1 MGRRHSLPPLSASW
15 RHEPLSPVENDK
27 VQRILRA
34 CRDRDLDQLR
44 ELVIS
49 EGGLIED
56 EVRRTAWPI
65 LLGCDQNQHAD
76 TIDWRSLPEHGDEH
90 QVELDVN
97 RSFVYYPED
106 EAEERRNER
115 KHELSEVIVGT
126 LRRHPMLHYFQGYHD
141 IVQVLLLVL
150 GVNAAAPAVARLSLL
165 RIRDFMLPTM
175 SGTEPHLDLI
185 KAILYTVDPV
195 LANQLSRTQP
205 FFALS
210 ATLTLYAH
218 DIEAYGDIARLYDF
232 LLASEAA
239 MSLYL
244 FAVIVMSRKEELRDV
259 EADEPEMLL
268 VILSKLPKPLDL
280 ESLIRRTSE
289 IFTQYPPERL
299 SQPPTSDWSLP
310 GRAWSRVSANSV
322 LKTTHADPHKL
333 AKQSLSDGESM
344 FEKHAGEVKRA
355 EAWKRQMLQTRRL
368 ARRYQ
373 RPATYTAA
381 AVVVAVTAVMLRRSS
396 LRPFFAAWGPV
407 WMGLQ
412 RRMSDLMQRILTP
425 PE

>member
-1 MGRRHSLPPLSASW
+1 MGRQDFLPPLTASW
-15 RHEPLSPVENDK
+15 RLEPLSPAEKDK
-27 VQRILRA
+27 VHRILRA
-34 CRDRDLDQLR
+34 CRDRDLDELR
-44 ELVIS
+44 GLGTT

-65 LLGCDQNQHAD
+65 LLGSDQDQHA
-76 TIDWRSLPEHGDEH
+76 TNTEWSSLPGHRDEH

-106 EAEERRNER
+106 ETEERRNDR
-115 KHELSEVIVGT
+115 KHELSGVIIGT
-126 LRRHPMLHYFQGYHD
+126 LRQHPILHYFQGYHD

-150 GVNAAAPAVARLSLL
+150 GANTAALAVPRLSLL

-195 LANQLSRTQP
+195 LASQLSRTQP

-244 FAVIVMSRKEELRDV
+244 FAVIVMSRKEELLEL

-268 VILSKLPKPLDL
+268 VVLSKLPKPLDL
-280 ESLIRRTSE
+280 ESLIRYTSE
-289 IFTQYPPERL
+289 IFTRYPPESL
-299 SQPPTSDWSLP
+299 SQPPMGSWSLSS
-310 GRAWSRVSANSV
+310 RAWSRVSGDSV
-322 LKTTHADPHKL
+322 LKTTHGDPHKL
-333 AKQSLSDGESM
+333 AKQSLTDGELM
-344 FEKHAGEVKRA
+344 FDRHAAEIKRA
-355 EAWKRQMLQTRRL
+355 EVWKRQVLQTRRL
-368 ARRYQ
+368 AKRCQ
-373 RPATYTAA
+373 WPATYTAA
-381 AVVVAVTAVMLRRSS
+381 AVIIAVMALLLRRSIFQ
-396 LRPFFAAWGPV
+396 PTITA
-407 WMGLQ
+407 
-412 RRMSDLMQRILTP
+412 
-425 PE
+425 